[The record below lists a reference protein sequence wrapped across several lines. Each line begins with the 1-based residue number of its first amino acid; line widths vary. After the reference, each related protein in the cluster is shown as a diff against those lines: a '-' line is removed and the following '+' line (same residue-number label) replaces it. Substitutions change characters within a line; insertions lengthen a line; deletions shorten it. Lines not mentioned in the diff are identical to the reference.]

1 MAHSSTVRPS
11 IGMNWGFDVLDYVI
25 KAGTIVDGSG
35 APPTTGDVAV
45 RDGVIVSVGGT
56 ITESAKET
64 IDADGAI
71 VTPGWVDVHT
81 HYDGQVSWDDVMD
94 PSAGNGATTV
104 VMGNCGVGFA
114 PVRPGGQQTLI
125 ELMEGVEDI
134 PGTALHEG
142 MEWGKW
148 ESFPDYMDYISG
160 RQYSLDIGAQVAH
173 GAVRYYVMGERGAAN
188 EDATAGDIAAMALL
202 VGRAVEAGAVGFS
215 TSRTIGH
222 RSLHGAPVPGTFAPL
237 DELVAIA
244 EAMGRTGKGVF
255 EMIPAGTVGK
265 LDGLG
270 GERSTPYEEF
280 ALMEQVSK
288 QGGRPVTF
296 TLVQSPDYDQDLWR
310 EILDLTA
317 DANASGAQ
325 MRPQVSS
332 RPIGFVT
339 GLSSYHAFQRRPTY
353 MALAHLPLAD
363 RVIEMA
369 KAEVK
374 AAILADPDVPV
385 AEPGSMAN
393 LFALFQ
399 RAAPMIYPLADP
411 VDYEPT
417 MDQTLGARMASTGR
431 EPLDV
436 LYDFLLEDGGMS
448 MGALMGG
455 NDIAER
461 LEVLREMLLH
471 PDTVTG
477 LSDAGAHVTLICD
490 ATMPT
495 TQLTYWVR
503 DRKRGERLPLEFI
516 VAKQTS
522 ANARLYGFHDR
533 GLLAPGKR
541 ADINVIDL
549 EHLTV
554 APPKAHHDLPAGG
567 TRLIQ
572 PVHGYLATMVK
583 GEVTRR
589 HDADTGARPG
599 TLVRST

>member
-1 MAHSSTVRPS
+1 M
-11 IGMNWGFDVLDYVI
+11 LDYVI
-25 KAGTIVDGSG
+25 TGGTIVDGSG
-35 APPTTGDVAV
+35 APPTTGDVGV
-45 RDGVIVSVGGT
+45 RDGVIVFVGEA
-56 ITESAKET
+56 ITEAARET

-94 PSAGNGATTV
+94 PSAGNGATTI

-114 PVRPGGQQTLI
+114 PVRPGGEQSLI

-142 MEWGKW
+142 IEWGRW
-148 ESFPDYMDYISG
+148 ESFPEYMDYIGG

-173 GAVRYYVMGERGAAN
+173 GAVRYYVMGERGSEN
-188 EDATAGDIAAMALL
+188 EDATADDIATMAAL
-202 VGRAVEAGAVGFS
+202 VGEAVEAGAVGFS

-222 RSLHGAPVPGTFAPL
+222 RSLWGAPVPGTFAPVH
-237 DELVAIA
+237 ELVAIA
-244 EAMGRTGKGVF
+244 QAMGRTGKGVF

-270 GERSTPYEEF
+270 GERFTPHEEF
-280 ALMEQVSK
+280 ALMEQVAT

-296 TLVQSPDYDQDLWR
+296 TLVQSPDYDQNLWR
-310 EILDLTA
+310 EILDMTA
-317 DANASGAQ
+317 HANASGAR
-325 MRPQVSS
+325 MHPQVSS

-353 MALAHLPLAD
+353 MALAHLPLSE
-363 RVIEMA
+363 RVKEMA

-374 AAILADPDVPV
+374 AAILSEADVPV

-393 LFALFQ
+393 LFRLFQ
-399 RAAPMIYPLADP
+399 MAAPMIYPLADP

-417 MDQTLGARMASTGR
+417 MDQMLGAQMAATGR

-436 LYDFLLEDGGMS
+436 LYDFLLEGQGTA
-448 MGALMGG
+448 MGALMGS

-461 LEVLREMLLH
+461 QEVLREMLVH

-503 DRKRGERLPLEFI
+503 DRQRGERLPLEFI
-516 VAKQTS
+516 VAKQT
-522 ANARLYGFHDR
+522 ANNARLYGFHDR

-549 EHLTV
+549 ERLTV

>member
-1 MAHSSTVRPS
+1 
-11 IGMNWGFDVLDYVI
+11 VLDYVI
-25 KAGTIVDGSG
+25 KGGTIVDGSG
-35 APPTTGDVAV
+35 AAPTTGDVGV
-45 RDGVIVSVGGT
+45 RDGVIVSVGEA

-114 PVRPGGQQTLI
+114 PVRPGGEQSLI

-142 MEWGKW
+142 MEWGQW
-148 ESFPDYMDYISG
+148 ESFPEYMDYIGG

-173 GAVRYYVMGERGAAN
+173 GAVRYYVMGERGTDN
-188 EDATAGDIAAMALL
+188 EDATADDIATMANL
-202 VGRAVEAGAVGFS
+202 VGEAVEAGAVGFS

-222 RSLHGAPVPGTFAPL
+222 RSLWGAPVPGTFAAV

-244 EAMGRTGKGVF
+244 QAMNRSGKGVF

-265 LDGLG
+265 LEGLG
-270 GERSTPYEEF
+270 GERFTPHEEF
-280 ALMEQVSK
+280 ALMEQVAM

-317 DANASGAQ
+317 SANAAGAQ
-325 MRPQVSS
+325 MHPQVSS

-353 MALAHLPLAD
+353 MALAHLPLAE
-363 RVIEMA
+363 RVKEMA

-374 AAILADPDVPV
+374 AAIMSEADVPV

-393 LFALFQ
+393 LFGLFQ
-399 RAAPMIYPLADP
+399 MAAPMIYPLADP

-417 MDQTLGARMASTGR
+417 MDQTLGARMAATGR

-436 LYDFLLEDGGMS
+436 LYDFLLEGDGTA
-448 MGALMGG
+448 MGALMGA
-455 NDIAER
+455 NDIADSQ
-461 LEVLREMLLH
+461 EVLREMLLH
-471 PDTVTG
+471 PNTVTG

-503 DRKRGERLPLEFI
+503 DRLRGERLPLEFV
-516 VAKQTS
+516 VAKQT
-522 ANARLYGFHDR
+522 ANNARLYGLDDR

-549 EHLTV
+549 ERLTV

-572 PVHGYLATMVK
+572 PVQGYLATMVK

-599 TLVRST
+599 TLVRS